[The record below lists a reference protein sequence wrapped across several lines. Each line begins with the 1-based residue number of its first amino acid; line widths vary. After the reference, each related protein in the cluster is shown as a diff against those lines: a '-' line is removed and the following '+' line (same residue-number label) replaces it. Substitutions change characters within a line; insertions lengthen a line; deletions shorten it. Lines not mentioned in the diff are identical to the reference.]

1 MKGTARASLRCFT
14 VRERFTCFEL
24 WRLEAL
30 NLNFWRSEVLRG
42 QNRFESFSR
51 HVEPRRMVER
61 PCDSWRHAAFF
72 SSRKLTLPRYR
83 WNASHAA
90 RLGPQAL
97 GTLMRF
103 PPAFIF
109 VIATVGGYFVSVP
122 LFRHTY
128 GILPDGTTT
137 HILRQKD
144 ADRCKAQ
151 FMKSTAT
158 APPIPSEPH
167 EVPAQEIA
175 PAQPVC
181 DFRPPKLSFGTGF
194 ICHEPWPATLRK
206 AKSRPCPWMQ
216 SGALSRRRTPGKSR
230 PGPHW
235 SPLFS
240 FYLSSWVLSQDD
252 AGT

>member
-1 MKGTARASLRCFT
+1 MFHSPRMFYMLK
-14 VRERFTCFEL
+14 L
-24 WRLEAL
+24 WRLE
-30 NLNFWRSEVLRG
+30 SEVLRG

-51 HVEPRRMVER
+51 HVEPRPMVER
-61 PCDSWRHAAFF
+61 GPVIHSVTSAFF
-72 SSRKLTLPRYR
+72 SGQKLTLPRYR
-83 WNASHAA
+83 WNASYAA

-151 FMKSTAT
+151 FMKSTVT

-181 DFRPPKLSFGTGF
+181 DFRWF
-194 ICHEPWPATLRK
+194 ICLEPWPATLRK

>member
-1 MKGTARASLRCFT
+1 
-14 VRERFTCFEL
+14 
-24 WRLEAL
+24 
-30 NLNFWRSEVLRG
+30 
-42 QNRFESFSR
+42 
-51 HVEPRRMVER
+51 MVER
-61 PCDSWRHAAFF
+61 GSVIHGVTQPSCG
-72 SSRKLTLPRYR
+72 RKLTLPRYR
-83 WNASHAA
+83 WNASYAA

-158 APPIPSEPH
+158 APPIPSEPQ

-175 PAQPVC
+175 LAQPVC
-181 DFRPPKLSFGTGF
+181 DFRPPKAVVWDWFHL
-194 ICHEPWPATLRK
+194 PRTLASHS
-206 AKSRPCPWMQ
+206 AKGKESSLPVDAIG
-216 SGALSRRRTPGKSR
+216 GALTSKNTWEIATGAALVAALFFLFELLGSLTRRRWHISGGFGSR
-230 PGPHW
+230 
-235 SPLFS
+235 SRF
-240 FYLSSWVLSQDD
+240 
-252 AGT
+252 